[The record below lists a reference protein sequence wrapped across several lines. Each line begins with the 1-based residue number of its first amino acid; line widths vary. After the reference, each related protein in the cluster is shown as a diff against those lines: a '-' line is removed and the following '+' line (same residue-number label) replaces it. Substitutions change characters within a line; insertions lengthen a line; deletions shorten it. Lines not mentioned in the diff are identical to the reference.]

1 MVVLILSFGD
11 AVSKEVNREGGGDKQ
26 DKVAEAHAG
35 EGPLAIQG
43 RGSAKPFL
51 TR

>member
-1 MVVLILSFGD
+1 MVVLILSFGN

-35 EGPLAIQG
+35 EGPLYRVGGLQ
-43 RGSAKPFL
+43 SHF
-51 TR
+51 